1 MLHIGVWGW
10 GVNQTDYDA
19 IVDTGRDEL
28 RDRIEV
34 MRQRFYELALTADPS
49 ARCPD
54 SAWNVQQIVAHVVS
68 VAQRYRAVGESGD
81 FRRARTPRELD
92 QINQEEMEALRAPV
106 PVLVDQLKALDPLMD
121 ELFDSMAED
130 YSVEFHFG
138 IEVSGIAAQINW
150 LLELVFHGEDI
161 ARAVGVPWEIRE
173 RDMLLMLREGAEV
186 SPAYVRSDLD
196 PAIDMCVGLQV
207 PGARP
212 YVIHVHDGTA
222 EMRARQP
229 TDRPDAV
236 LKAPASTMMRM
247 LMGRIG
253 PVTATRRGLRIVG
266 GRRPWKVMKLQSCY
280 DTA

>member
-1 MLHIGVWGW
+1 MD
-10 GVNQTDYDA
+10 QTGYDA
-19 IVDTGRDEL
+19 IVDTDRDEL
-28 RDRIEV
+28 RGRIED
-34 MRQRFYELALTADPS
+34 MRRRFYQLALSADPC
-49 ARCPD
+49 ARCPG
-54 SAWNVQQIVAHVVS
+54 SAWNVQHIVAHVLS
-68 VAQRYRAVGESGD
+68 VAQRYRAVSETGD
-81 FRRARTPRELD
+81 FRRARTLRELD
-92 QINQEEMEALRAPV
+92 QINQEEMEAQLAPV
-106 PVLVDQLKALDPLMD
+106 PILVDQLKALDPLMD
-121 ELFDSMAED
+121 ALFDSLAKD

-138 IEVSGIAAQINW
+138 IPVSGIVVQINW

-196 PAIDMCVGLQV
+196 PAVGICVALQV
-207 PGARP
+207 PSGRP

-222 EMRARQP
+222 EMRARRP

-236 LKAPASTMMRM
+236 LRAPASTMMRM

-253 PVTATRRGLRIVG
+253 PVTATRQGLRVVG

-280 DTA
+280 ETA

>member
-1 MLHIGVWGW
+1 MLHIGVWGC
-10 GVNQTDYDA
+10 GVNRTDHDA
-19 IVDTGRDEL
+19 IVDTDRDEL
-28 RDRIEV
+28 RDRIDA
-34 MRQRFYELALTADPS
+34 MRQRFYQLALSADPS
-49 ARCPD
+49 ARCPGA
-54 SAWNVQQIVAHVVS
+54 AWNVQQIVAHVVS
-68 VAQRYRAVGESGD
+68 VAERYRAVGED
-81 FRRARTPRELD
+81 REFRRARTPRDLD
-92 QINQEEMEALRAPV
+92 QINQQEMEALLAPV
-106 PVLVDQLKALDPLMD
+106 PILVDQLKALDPLMD
-121 ELFDSMAED
+121 ALFDSLAKD

-138 IEVSGIAAQINW
+138 VTVSGIVAQINW

-161 ARAVGVPWEIRE
+161 ARASGVPWEIRE

-196 PAIDMCVGLQV
+196 PTLGICVALQV

-222 EMRARQP
+222 EMRARQQ

-236 LKAPASTMMRM
+236 LRAPASTMMRM

-253 PVTATRRGLRIVG
+253 PVTATRRGLRVVG